1 MTVPFGYWVAFNAG
15 VIVLLAVDLGL
26 FNRKAHDVNFR
37 EAGLW
42 SAFCVSLALALNY
55 AIWQTFGPRA
65 GTEFLAG
72 YLVELSLSVDNLFV
86 FAVIFGYFGVPAQYQ
101 HRVLFWGILGAIV
114 MRALMIFLGVALL
127 NRFHWLLPVF
137 GAFLIYTGIRMLR
150 QHSAEETVEEESRI
164 ASFVRRYLP
173 VTLAYHGKRFLVRD
187 GGRLMITPLM
197 LVLIMIELTDVVF
210 ALDSIPAILGITR
223 DPFIV
228 YSSNIMA
235 IIGLRAMYFVLAGIL
250 TRFQYLHVGLS
261 LVLTFIGAK
270 MILELFEVHVPIV
283 VSLLVI
289 ACVLVGSAVL
299 SLVVTRRNSREEV

>member
-1 MTVPFGYWVAFNAG
+1 MTVPLGYWVAFNAG
-15 VIVLLAVDLGL
+15 VILLLAIDLGL
-26 FNRKAHDVNFR
+26 FNRKAHDVGFR

-42 SAFCVSLALALNY
+42 SAFCILLAFGLNI
-55 AIWQTFGPRA
+55 AIWRVLGAQA

-86 FAVIFGYFGVPAQYQ
+86 FAVIFGYFGVPAEYQ

-137 GAFLIYTGIRMLR
+137 GAFLIFTGLRMLR
-150 QHSAEETVEEESRI
+150 QHSAERTVEEESKI
-164 ASFVRRYLP
+164 ASFVRQFVP
-173 VTLAYHGKRFLVRD
+173 VTLAYHGKKFIVREA
-187 GGRLMITPLM
+187 GTWSITPLM

-250 TRFQYLHVGLS
+250 ARFQYLHVGLS

-270 MILELFEVHVPIV
+270 MILELFDFEIPIT
-283 VSLLVI
+283 VSLVVI
-289 ACVLVGSAVL
+289 GGVLLGSAAL
-299 SLVVTRRNSREEV
+299 SLVVTRRSGREA

>member
-15 VIVLLAVDLGL
+15 VILLLAIDLGL
-26 FNRKAHDVNFR
+26 FNRKAHDVGFR

-42 SAFCVSLALALNY
+42 SAFCVALALTLNFV
-55 AIWQTFGPRA
+55 IWRTFGA
-65 GTEFLAG
+65 QSGTEFLAG

-137 GAFLIYTGIRMLR
+137 GAFLIFTGIRMLR
-150 QHSAEETVEEESRI
+150 EHSAEKTVEEESRL
-164 ASFVRRYLP
+164 ASLVRRFVP
-173 VTLAYHGKRFLVRD
+173 VTLAYHGKRFIVKEE
-187 GGRLMITPLM
+187 GRWSITPLM
-197 LVLIMIELTDVVF
+197 LVLIMIELTDVIF

-235 IIGLRAMYFVLAGIL
+235 IIGLRAMYFLLAGIIA
-250 TRFQYLHVGLS
+250 RFQYLHVGLS

-270 MILELFEVHVPIV
+270 MILELFDLHIPIV
-283 VSLLVI
+283 ISLIVI
-289 ACVLVGSAVL
+289 GVVLVGSAVV
-299 SLVVTRRNSREEV
+299 SLIATRRSEREA